1 MGIVAENG
9 TVVTEA
15 MLDTWVVDAEAGRLP
30 GKPGPVRMGR
40 PRTVGTTAPAL
51 PVTVRLSDSQRDK
64 LDRLASVRHVSRAAV
79 LRDLL
84 DQAAYPA

>member
-9 TVVTEA
+9 TIVNDA
-15 MLDTWVVDAEAGRLP
+15 MLDAWVAEAEAGRLP

-40 PRTVGTTAPAL
+40 PLSVGATTAAL
-51 PVTVRLSDSQRDK
+51 PVTVRLSENQRDK
-64 LDRLASVRHVSRAAV
+64 LEHLAEAKHVSRATV

-84 DQAAYPA
+84 DQAPYPV

>member
-9 TVVTEA
+9 TVVTDA
-15 MLDTWVVDAEAGRLP
+15 MLDTWVEDAEAGHLP

-40 PRTVGTTAPAL
+40 PRTVGTTAPAS
-51 PVTVRLSDSQRDK
+51 PVTVRLSESQRKK
-64 LDRLASVRHVSRAAV
+64 LDNLAGARNVSRAAV